1 MIETSRLPKWFL
13 WILFLN
19 LIGCAQAGPL
29 RSSLPDT
36 PVPFDR
42 AWRVA
47 LDTSLNYYDRIV
59 IEDQEAGLFQ
69 TAWTTHK
76 VGLIIGIPVRR
87 SRLVGQVTSKA
98 PFRMTLTLEQQAFS
112 MELGRWVPES
122 PDEKYFSQVVQD
134 MSSKLQR

>member
-1 MIETSRLPKWFL
+1 MGTSRLPKCLL
-13 WILFLN
+13 WILFLSF
-19 LIGCAQAGPL
+19 IGCAQTGPL
-29 RSSLPDT
+29 RSPLPET

-59 IEDQEAGLFQ
+59 IEDPEAGLFQ
-69 TAWTTHK
+69 TTWTTHK

-98 PFRMTLTLEQQAFS
+98 PFRMILTLEQQAFS
-112 MELGRWVPES
+112 MELGRWVSEP
-122 PDEKYFSQVVQD
+122 PDEKYFSQVIQD
-134 MSSKLQR
+134 MTSKLLR